1 MTTYICECGIS
12 FKKSHYFQAHKLNC
26 VLGTKN
32 NFNLVISKLEK
43 SEMEKINQW
52 WNKYS
57 DRIFM
62 QKLYPKIGDYLRKID
77 LPKILDI
84 GFEDFNIINK
94 DLLNNSN
101 IKYFQLEPF
110 VENKKYKN
118 DFLLEYKVTDLIAKN
133 LELINYFHV
142 ILDFGVLGAPSIS
155 KNWEKEEIIE
165 YIRNIHSVLR
175 DDGLY
180 ILKIDL
186 PYFGMPE
193 YKIDFNK
200 MIYPYFD
207 PITFENYENGIHIFK
222 ENTRRPDFS
231 KRDQYKFFFLKKKK

>member
-1 MTTYICECGIS
+1 
-12 FKKSHYFQAHKLNC
+12 
-26 VLGTKN
+26 
-32 NFNLVISKLEK
+32 
-43 SEMEKINQW
+43 
-52 WNKYS
+52 
-57 DRIFM
+57 
-62 QKLYPKIGDYLRKID
+62 
-77 LPKILDI
+77 
-84 GFEDFNIINK
+84 
-94 DLLNNSN
+94 
-101 IKYFQLEPF
+101 
-110 VENKKYKN
+110 
-118 DFLLEYKVTDLIAKN
+118 VTDLIAKN

-186 PYFGMPE
+186 PYFEMPE

-231 KRDQYKFFFLKKKK
+231 RRDQYKFFFLKKKK